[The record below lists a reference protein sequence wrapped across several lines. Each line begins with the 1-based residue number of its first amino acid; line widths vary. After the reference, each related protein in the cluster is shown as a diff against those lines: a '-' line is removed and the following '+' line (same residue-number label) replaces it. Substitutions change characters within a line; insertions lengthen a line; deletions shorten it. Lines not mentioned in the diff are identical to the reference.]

1 MKQGEI
7 FFVQFEPS
15 VGFEIKKS
23 RPGLIIQTEPYR
35 NTVIVLPISSKR
47 KTNDRFEFTLK
58 KSELNR
64 LYLDS
69 VVILDQVKSFYKS
82 RFIGKVGEISESDR
96 TNILSKFN
104 KLFEG

>member
-15 VGFEIKKS
+15 VGSEIKKS

-35 NTVIVLPISSKR
+35 NTVIVLPISSKL
-47 KTNDRFEFTLK
+47 KTNDRFEYTLK
-58 KSELNR
+58 KSEQNR

-69 VVILDQVKSFYKS
+69 VVILDQVKSFDKS
-82 RFIGKVGEISESDR
+82 RFIGKVGEILESDR
-96 TNILSKFN
+96 TNILSKF
-104 KLFEG
+104 KMLFED

>member
-7 FFVQFEPS
+7 FFVQFEPG

-35 NTVIVLPISSKR
+35 NTLIVLPISSKQ
-47 KTNDRFEFTLK
+47 KTNDRFEYSLK
-58 KSELNR
+58 KSELNQ

-69 VVILDQVKSFYKS
+69 VVILDQVKSFDRS
-82 RFIGKVGEISESDR
+82 RFIGKVGEISESDC
-96 TNILSKFN
+96 TNILSKFE
-104 KLFEG
+104 KLFED

>member
-23 RPGLIIQTEPYR
+23 RPGLIIQIEPYR
-35 NTVIVLPISSKR
+35 NTVIVLPISSKQ
-47 KTNDRFEFTLK
+47 KTSDSFEFTLK

-69 VVILDQVKSFYKS
+69 VVILDQVKSFDRS

-96 TNILSKFN
+96 TKILSKFN
-104 KLFEG
+104 KLFED